1 MKSSGEPLQDLR
13 QTPAW
18 RWLLYLIVFGGVIGL
33 MGFKLDRQLLWILP
47 IAIAFVGIWLVG
59 TLHLFIH
66 SARFRLGYL
75 WLLRLVVAIIFV
87 MLAWRIIQF
96 VKIMNKNNTDER
108 SSNNILHG
116 TSHTRRP

>member
-18 RWLLYLIVFGGVIGL
+18 RWLLYLVVFSGVVAL

-47 IAIAFVGIWLVG
+47 VAIAFVGIWLVG

-66 SARFRLGYL
+66 SERFRVGYL
-75 WLLRLVVAIIFV
+75 WLLRVVTAIIFA

-96 VKIMNKNNTDER
+96 VMAINKT
-108 SSNNILHG
+108 
-116 TSHTRRP
+116 T